1 MKGKNL
7 ADVQS
12 AYRETVRDLCLDCG
26 KPCTGFYGNYGNTG
40 VCSKTCMQAYEASLN
55 VKNADLRVFTKGV

>member
-12 AYRETVRDLCLDCG
+12 ACRETVRGLCLDCG

-40 VCSKTCMQAYEASLN
+40 VCSKTCMQAYEASLII
-55 VKNADLRVFTKGV
+55 KNADVRVFTKGV

>member
-7 ADVQS
+7 DEVQS
-12 AYRETVRDLCLDCG
+12 SYRDNIVGLCLTCQ
-26 KPCTGFYGNYGNTG
+26 KPQHAYWGRYGNTG
-40 VCSKTCMQAYEASLN
+40 VCSKTCMQAYETSLN